1 MLLDFALPD
10 HDRKLIPEGRVSGPM
25 PWVIAIMLF
34 LTLLVAAAGLTLAD
48 AARQGGDDLAQ
59 QVTIQ
64 IIEADPIARAGQRV
78 AVARKLRSVPGILTV
93 TAVPDAEVRNLLEPW
108 LGTGVIDADIPV
120 PALVDVRL
128 NGVPTAA
135 TLDRLETILRPIAP
149 NVRIDSHSS
158 WMAPFF
164 DLMAALVWL
173 AVGILFLLLLATSAV
188 VILAVRSSLNTHR
201 ETIQIMHMM
210 GSTDVQAAR
219 LFQRRVALDA
229 LLGGVVGFIAAAAV
243 ILLLGGRFAAVEP
256 GLLAGAA
263 FPWYGWIML
272 VLIPLAVTGLA
283 MLMAR
288 WTVISALKKT
298 L

>member
-1 MLLDFALPD
+1 MLLDFALPE

-48 AARQGGDDLAQ
+48 TARQGGDDLAQ
-59 QVTIQ
+59 QVTVQ
-64 IIEADPIARAGQRV
+64 IIEADPVARAGQRV
-78 AVARKLRSVPGILTV
+78 AVARILRTVPGIV
-93 TAVPDAEVRNLLEPW
+93 DVEAVPDAQVRNLLEPW
-108 LGTGVIDADIPV
+108 LGSGVIDADIPV
-120 PALVDVRL
+120 PALVDIRFDGIPDAV
-128 NGVPTAA
+128 
-135 TLDRLETILRPIAP
+135 TLDKVRQILRPVAP
-149 NVRIDSHSS
+149 VTRLDSHSS

-164 DLMAALVWL
+164 ELMSALVWL
-173 AVGILFLLLLATSAV
+173 AVSVLFLLLLATSAV
-188 VILAVRSSLNTHR
+188 VVLAVRSALNTHR

-210 GSTDVQAAR
+210 GGTDLQAAR

-229 LLGGVVGFIAAAAV
+229 LLGGVIGFGAAAAL
-243 ILLLGGRFAAVEP
+243 IITLGDRFAAVEP
-256 GLLAGAA
+256 GLLAGASL
-263 FPWYGWIML
+263 PWYGWL
-272 VLIPLAVTGLA
+272 TLALIPLAVMGLA

>member
-10 HDRKLIPEGRVSGPM
+10 HDRKLIPEGRLSGQM

-48 AARQGGDDLAQ
+48 AARKGGEDLAQ
-59 QVTIQ
+59 QVTVQ
-64 IIEADPIARAGQRV
+64 IIEGDPARRSGQRA
-78 AVARKLRSVPGILTV
+78 AVAKTLRGLPGVVSVKP
-93 TAVPDAEVRNLLEPW
+93 VPDAEVRNLLEPW

-120 PALVDVRL
+120 PALVDVRFAA
-128 NGVPTAA
+128 VPSTA
-135 TLDRLETILRPIAP
+135 TLKQLQTRLRPIAP
-149 NVRIDSHSS
+149 ETRLDSHSS

-173 AVGILFLLLLATSAV
+173 AAAILLLLLVATSAV
-188 VILAVRSSLNTHR
+188 VVLAVRSTLNTHR
-201 ETIQIMHMM
+201 GTIEIMHMM
-210 GSTDVQAAR
+210 GGTDLQAAR

-229 LLGGVVGFIAAAAV
+229 LLGGAVGFGAAAAV
-243 ILLLGGRFAAVEP
+243 ILTLGGRFAAVEP
-256 GLLAGAA
+256 GLLAGAS
-263 FPWYGWIML
+263 FPWYGWVVL
-272 VLIPLAVTGLA
+272 ALIPLAVMGLA

-288 WTVISALKKT
+288 WTVVSALKKM